1 MSKHKPF
8 GVHQKVFIGADN
20 FHLPRHSVVHTTKSF
35 LTSMFIYAQFTHM
48 CNSKITARLLKL
60 GTKKIL
66 SNRITVKC
74 FYERRI
80 GESQNRG

>member
-1 MSKHKPF
+1 MSKPKPF
-8 GVHQKVFIGADN
+8 GVHQKVFLRACPYS
-20 FHLPRHSVVHTTKSF
+20 LVHTTKSF
-35 LTSMFIYAQFTHM
+35 LMSMFIYAQFTHM

-66 SNRITVKC
+66 LHSFSNRITIKC

-80 GESQNRG
+80 GESQSRG